1 MRTAVTVASI
11 LADPN
16 YPQLKVYVLD
26 HTGLHYYGDKDTDF
40 AARVLRR
47 ITARGAAGCA
57 SYLAM
62 LVEDTGAQ
70 AEIEALIGELTI
82 GETYFFRQREHFD
95 LLRQRL
101 IPEIIA
107 RNAPSRRIRIWS
119 AGCATGAEPY
129 SLALLFHLDFG
140 AEAAGWDVS
149 ILGTDIN
156 VDFLQQARDGVFGAW
171 ALRNVP
177 ENIKDACFEA
187 EGARLRLRP
196 RYRQN
201 VSFAYNNLVSPLPF
215 PGSTGD
221 PFDLILCRNV
231 MIYFSRETMK
241 GVAARLQG
249 SLAEGGWLL
258 VGHAEAAADIFGE
271 FTVGEY
277 AAGGAY
283 RRTDRKIPKFAAPP
297 SPRIEPA
304 MPDPFGE
311 YAIPSPSNKFI
322 APVDRNPP
330 EMTPSVVSSV
340 EDARTLADCGDF
352 KRAAE
357 ICRAVLE
364 ADPLWAPAYFTMGLI
379 FEHTSTPRESESA
392 FRRAIYLDR
401 RFAMAHYHL
410 GTTLL
415 KAGDADAARK
425 SFENVIELLRGR
437 PLDEAVPLGDGM
449 TAGELGE
456 LVRMHLGAAAG
467 RRKGG

>member
-1 MRTAVTVASI
+1 MRNVASI
-11 LADPN
+11 LADPS

-26 HTGLHYYGDKDTDF
+26 HTGLHYYADKDADF

-47 ITARGAAGCA
+47 MTARGAAGCA
-57 SYLAM
+57 SYLA
-62 LVEDTGAQ
+62 LVAKDTGAQ

-82 GETYFFRQREHFD
+82 GETYFFRQREHFE
-95 LLRQRL
+95 LLRQRI
-101 IPEIIA
+101 IPEIFT
-107 RNAPSRRIRIWS
+107 RNTFSRRIRIWS

-129 SLALLFHLDFG
+129 SLAILLQLDFG

-156 VDFLQQARDGVFGAW
+156 VDFLEQARNGVFGAW

-177 ENIKDACFEA
+177 ENIKNACFEA

-201 VSFAYNNLVSPLPF
+201 VSFAYNNLASPLPF

-231 MIYFSRETMK
+231 MIYFSREIMK
-241 GVAARLQG
+241 DVAERLQG

-271 FTVGEY
+271 FRVEDY

-283 RRTDRKIPKFAAPP
+283 RRIDPRIPAFAAPP
-297 SPRIEPA
+297 GPRIEPP
-304 MPDPFGE
+304 M
-311 YAIPSPSNKFI
+311 PSPSSKFI
-322 APVDRNPP
+322 APVDRELSKPVL
-330 EMTPSVVSSV
+330 SVVSSV
-340 EDARTLADCGDF
+340 EGARTLADCGDF
-352 KRAAE
+352 ERAEE

-364 ADPLWAPAYFTMGLI
+364 ADPLCAPAYFTMGLV
-379 FEHTSTPRESESA
+379 FEHTRSIRESESA

-401 RFAMAHYHL
+401 KFAMAHYHL

-415 KAGDADAARK
+415 AAGDTDSARK
-425 SFENVIELLRGR
+425 SFENVIDLVRGH
-437 PLDEAVPLGDGM
+437 PPDEAVPLGDGM

-456 LVRMHLGAAAG
+456 LAKMHLGVAG
-467 RRKGG
+467 RRKGN

>member
-1 MRTAVTVASI
+1 MRSVASI
-11 LADPN
+11 LSDPS
-16 YPQLKVYVLD
+16 YLQLKVYVLD
-26 HTGLHYYGDKDTDF
+26 HTGLHYYGDKDADF

-47 ITARGAAGCA
+47 MTARGAAGCA

-62 LVEDTGAQ
+62 LVEGAGAQ

-82 GETYFFRQREHFD
+82 GETYFFRQREHFE
-95 LLRQRL
+95 LLRQRI
-101 IPEIIA
+101 IPEIFT
-107 RNAPSRRIRIWS
+107 RNTFSRRIRIWS

-129 SLALLFHLDFG
+129 SLALLLQLDFG
-140 AEAAGWDVS
+140 AQAAGWDVS

-171 ALRNVP
+171 ALRSVP

-215 PGSTGD
+215 PGSAGD

-231 MIYFSRETMK
+231 MIYFSRDIMK
-241 GVAARLQG
+241 GVAERLQG
-249 SLAEGGWLL
+249 SLAQGGWLL

-271 FTVGEY
+271 FTVGDY

-283 RRTDRKIPKFAAPP
+283 RRTDPKIPKFSAPP
-297 SPRIEPA
+297 SPRIELA
-304 MPDPFGE
+304 IPDPLDE
-311 YAIPSPSNKFI
+311 YAITSPAI
-322 APVDRNPP
+322 VDRETP
-330 EMTPSVVSSV
+330 EPAPSMVSSV
-340 EDARTLADCGDF
+340 EGARTLADCGEF
-352 KRAAE
+352 ERAAE
-357 ICRAVLE
+357 ICRAVLK
-364 ADPLWAPAYFTMGLI
+364 ADPLCAPAYFTMGLV
-379 FEHTSTPRESESA
+379 FEHTRSVGESEGA

-415 KAGDADAARK
+415 AAGDGDAARK
-425 SFENVIELLRGR
+425 SFENVIDLLRGR
-437 PLDEAVPLGDGM
+437 PLDEPVPLGDGM
-449 TAGELGE
+449 TAGELGD
-456 LVRMHLGAAAG
+456 LSRMHLDVAG